1 MLPKQMNKP
10 LTELTL
16 YLAGSSM
23 GVLAAAYELPADGSA
38 VVSDWTSCFSN
49 DPFLGHCNSVVAIPD
64 GFLFAAEIHGGSFV
78 RDREHNLVSRIAAEK
93 FHVGLR

>member
-1 MLPKQMNKP
+1 MNKP
-10 LTELTL
+10 LTVLAL
-16 YLAGSSM
+16 YLAGASM
-23 GVLAAAYELPADGSA
+23 SAFATIYDLPADGSA

-49 DPFLGHCNSVVAIPD
+49 DPFLGHRNSVVAIPD

-78 RDREHNLVSRIAAEK
+78 RDREHNFVSRIAAEK